1 MKPVSIT
8 VSAFGPYARE
18 THVSFE
24 DVSQGL
30 FLISGETGS
39 GKTMI
44 FDAIMFALYDDT
56 SGQSRG
62 SHSLRSDFAD
72 PDTETYV
79 DLVFTLRSQNYRI
92 RRSPRYRRPKKSGEG
107 MTEQAPSAELWLP
120 DGRVLAAKSQVDQ
133 KIQELIGL
141 DKEQFRQVVMIAQ
154 GAFFELVETSSRD
167 RSAIY
172 RKLFN
177 TSPYRQLQDGIAD
190 RYKEA
195 KDTSKA
201 SANRLLVDL
210 SRLALPDGE
219 VALRTKRDAVVTSK
233 NIWEVELLIPE
244 LDLMQTSL
252 SKKLDQAREE
262 LEAGRAGLKQLQTAL
277 EQIRKDNEK
286 LNLLAVALEVKKK
299 LDREEDDYLAKKA
312 RLEAADKAMTFVQ
325 LPFERREDSRKR
337 LEALL
342 DQLSQAGSLLET
354 AESDR
359 EEAKKAVREAE
370 VNRSQL
376 ESLPAAIGDLEKQAE
391 DLDRLDQLEEALRTA
406 DHEID
411 RMGGD
416 LKKGKEQINSL
427 ENAMKAD
434 DAERQSLA
442 DADRKLYEREAE
454 AEKTEA
460 TLREAG
466 KLRAKIEEDRARFDQ
481 LTREQE
487 DFERLLADWKEKDRR
502 ASQASEQLYLERAG
516 LLALQLEEGQACPVC
531 GSRHHP
537 RKASLSPCAPL
548 KEQVDQMTREAQLG
562 RAGLDQLSGE
572 IRERTQ
578 TLGRNVRQRI
588 KETESLLET
597 SLAVEDDVM
606 VQLESLQGTLAQFQQ
621 EMEDRLAL
629 EIEAREAEKKRLERR
644 TQLADKQ
651 EADVRELTDLI
662 AQRQDKEL
670 RINEKKE
677 EAASLRGEAGSLQ
690 QRLADLDRASLASL
704 LAESRSLYQILKEAS
719 EQAQE
724 KDRQSSTALTQAQT
738 QILSLQSQERAL
750 EGEREECERDLVEAL
765 ARASF
770 ETEEAY
776 REACLNEEE
785 RIRLQEEV
793 QEEAALR
800 TANRRD
806 IQGLRAETKGLV
818 HRDEQEAAELVLA
831 YEREQQKREE
841 KMGQAGT
848 SLAVSRRSVLAVK
861 QSYKLAT
868 RARDQEEMLKDLS
881 DLASGQHREAE
892 QISFETYVQTWYFA
906 QVIGRANQRLTQM
919 TGGRYYLRRSEEA
932 LDRRS
937 RTGLDL
943 AVEDLWSA
951 KRRPVSSLS
960 GGEKFQTV
968 LSLALGLSD
977 VVMAHAGGVEIDSL
991 FIDEGFG
998 SLDEDSLQEAMGVLQ
1013 GLAMDNR
1020 MIGVIS
1026 HLALLRQVIDKQL
1039 MARKGENGSTIAWR

>member
-1 MKPVSIT
+1 MKPVSVT

-210 SRLALPDGE
+210 SRLVFPDGE

-252 SKKLDQAREE
+252 SKKLDLAREE

-299 LDREEDDYLAKKA
+299 LDREEADYLAKKA

-325 LPFERREDSRKR
+325 LPFESREDSRKR

-359 EEAKKAVREAE
+359 EEAKKAVR
-370 VNRSQL
+370 
-376 ESLPAAIGDLEKQAE
+376 
-391 DLDRLDQLEEALRTA
+391 
-406 DHEID
+406 
-411 RMGGD
+411 
-416 LKKGKEQINSL
+416 
-427 ENAMKAD
+427 
-434 DAERQSLA
+434 
-442 DADRKLYEREAE
+442 
-454 AEKTEA
+454 
-460 TLREAG
+460 
-466 KLRAKIEEDRARFDQ
+466 
-481 LTREQE
+481 
-487 DFERLLADWKEKDRR
+487 
-502 ASQASEQLYLERAG
+502 
-516 LLALQLEEGQACPVC
+516 
-531 GSRHHP
+531 
-537 RKASLSPCAPL
+537 
-548 KEQVDQMTREAQLG
+548 
-562 RAGLDQLSGE
+562 
-572 IRERTQ
+572 
-578 TLGRNVRQRI
+578 
-588 KETESLLET
+588 
-597 SLAVEDDVM
+597 
-606 VQLESLQGTLAQFQQ
+606 
-621 EMEDRLAL
+621 
-629 EIEAREAEKKRLERR
+629 
-644 TQLADKQ
+644 
-651 EADVRELTDLI
+651 
-662 AQRQDKEL
+662 
-670 RINEKKE
+670 
-677 EAASLRGEAGSLQ
+677 
-690 QRLADLDRASLASL
+690 
-704 LAESRSLYQILKEAS
+704 
-719 EQAQE
+719 
-724 KDRQSSTALTQAQT
+724 
-738 QILSLQSQERAL
+738 
-750 EGEREECERDLVEAL
+750 
-765 ARASF
+765 
-770 ETEEAY
+770 
-776 REACLNEEE
+776 
-785 RIRLQEEV
+785 
-793 QEEAALR
+793 
-800 TANRRD
+800 
-806 IQGLRAETKGLV
+806 
-818 HRDEQEAAELVLA
+818 
-831 YEREQQKREE
+831 
-841 KMGQAGT
+841 
-848 SLAVSRRSVLAVK
+848 
-861 QSYKLAT
+861 
-868 RARDQEEMLKDLS
+868 
-881 DLASGQHREAE
+881 
-892 QISFETYVQTWYFA
+892 
-906 QVIGRANQRLTQM
+906 
-919 TGGRYYLRRSEEA
+919 
-932 LDRRS
+932 
-937 RTGLDL
+937 
-943 AVEDLWSA
+943 
-951 KRRPVSSLS
+951 
-960 GGEKFQTV
+960 
-968 LSLALGLSD
+968 
-977 VVMAHAGGVEIDSL
+977 
-991 FIDEGFG
+991 
-998 SLDEDSLQEAMGVLQ
+998 
-1013 GLAMDNR
+1013 
-1020 MIGVIS
+1020 
-1026 HLALLRQVIDKQL
+1026 
-1039 MARKGENGSTIAWR
+1039 